1 MIKVTCVINSN
12 QISKTS
18 TNGSKEMVGMFSHA
32 RIIKGVIVVISKGE
46 VITLEEDEDSNKLE
60 EMMVSSD
67 S

>member
-1 MIKVTCVINSN
+1 
-12 QISKTS
+12 
-18 TNGSKEMVGMFSHA
+18 MFSHA